1 MQRNGH
7 VVSRSSKKP
16 ASSSTSATS
25 RAKRTLTEDSV
36 IARIQFDYDSGVNFT
51 EAVAQLPKHS
61 FASGVSSSLEA
72 KSPLEAYIGHRDHAQ
87 LSPPSLLFL
96 AAHALAVNISYLS
109 VEHLQDIP
117 WHNAGYRIWERLT
130 DSKLVNLEAWKTF
143 ATVYGTVIPNRS
155 ETLTPSAR
163 ISMFTHLI
171 WAPASAF
178 LTVLD
183 LSAFPTPI
191 LANNTTELI
200 SLAHLPNLAALD
212 ISGSAVTDSTFAN
225 LARAASEGKFVRL
238 KLLCVNRCKSI
249 TDRTVVK
256 HLPHFKALRV
266 LECENT
272 SINGDILERTEW
284 ERKKWPKCDIPS
296 LQAKYWD
303 YLPVARGGVSL
314 LEVRADVPRQ
324 FGKNI
329 GKKNET
335 KSAVFFYMRRT
346 ILVAVTKQEGQEPA
360 KSRPPPT
367 SERAGVKMKKQKVN
381 MDVLFGLK

>member
-7 VVSRSSKKP
+7 VVSRSSRKP

-36 IARIQFDYDSGVNFT
+36 TACIQFDYDSGVNFI

-61 FASGVSSSLEA
+61 FASSFSSSLEA
-72 KSPLEAYIGHRDHAQ
+72 KSPLEAYIGHRDHAE
-87 LSPPSLLFL
+87 LPPPSLSFL

-109 VEHLQDIP
+109 VDHLRDIP
-117 WHNAGYRIWERLT
+117 WHNSGYRIWERLT
-130 DSKLVNLEAWKTF
+130 DSQLINLQAWKTF

-163 ISMFTHLI
+163 ISIFTHLI

-183 LSAFPTPI
+183 LSAFPT
-191 LANNTTELI
+191 LANNTTELV

-225 LARAASEGKFVRL
+225 LARAASEGKFAQL
-238 KLLCVNRCKSI
+238 TLLCVSRCKSI

-272 SINGDILERTEW
+272 SINGDILERTDW
-284 ERKKWPKCDIPS
+284 ERKKWPEGDIPS

-303 YLPVARGGVSL
+303 CLPIARDGVPL
-314 LEVRADVPRQ
+314 LEVRAEVPRQ
-324 FGKNI
+324 FGRNI
-329 GKKNET
+329 GKKSAT
-335 KSAVFFYMRRT
+335 KNVVFCYMRRT
-346 ILVAVTKQEGQEPA
+346 ILVAVTKQERQEPA